1 MEMWKKYIEKTEGLK
16 PILETYLKLRR
27 LFQSYDW
34 SESDLANPPFYS
46 STMMELRDEMSYG
59 IAKLNKEIDDLGI
72 EWKRDEFSAYLMPF
86 LSKINELTPLKYGNN
101 KRGNQGDEDN

>member
-1 MEMWKKYIEKTEGLK
+1 MWQKYIEKTEGLK
-16 PILETYLKLRR
+16 PILESYLKLRR

-34 SESDLANPPFYS
+34 SESDLSNPPFYS
-46 STMMELRDEMSYG
+46 REMMQLRDEIGYR

-72 EWKRDEFSAYLMPF
+72 KWEREEITNYLSPF

-101 KRGNQGDEDN
+101 EGGNNRDENY

>member
-1 MEMWKKYIEKTEGLK
+1 MEMWQKYIEKTDGLEPVLK
-16 PILETYLKLRR
+16 TYLKLRR

-46 STMMELRDEMSYG
+46 REMMVLRDEMNVG
-59 IAKLNKEIDDLGI
+59 IGKIKKELTDLGI
-72 EWKRDEFSAYLMPF
+72 DYDYETLSSYLTPF

-101 KRGNQGDEDN
+101 ERGNRRDEDY

>member
-1 MEMWKKYIEKTEGLK
+1 MEMWQKYIEKTEGLK
-16 PILETYLKLRR
+16 PILESYLKLRR

-34 SESDLANPPFYS
+34 SESDLSNPPFYS
-46 STMMELRDEMSYG
+46 REMMQLRDEIGYR

-72 EWKRDEFSAYLMPF
+72 KWEREEFTNYLSPF

-101 KRGNQGDEDN
+101 ERGNQRDEDY